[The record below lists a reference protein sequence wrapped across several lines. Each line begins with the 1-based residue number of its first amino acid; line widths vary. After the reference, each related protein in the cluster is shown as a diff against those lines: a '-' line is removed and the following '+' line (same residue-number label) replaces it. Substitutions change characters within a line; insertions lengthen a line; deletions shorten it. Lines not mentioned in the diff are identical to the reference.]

1 MNDIASYSRQELE
14 LELVAHKR
22 LVEISLL
29 LNSTLAQE
37 DLLKHIMDA
46 ARELAG
52 AEAASIL
59 LKDPHT
65 NDLIFTANSSGGA
78 SGLLGKPVPLEGS
91 IAGIILNEEMP
102 VAIDDVSTDPR
113 HYRQLDEQTGFQ
125 TRSILGVPMRIK
137 DKWVGVLEV
146 VNKINGAWT
155 EGNLNTLLILASLAA
170 VAIDNAQLVSA
181 LRHAYNELDKVDKL
195 KSDFIAIASHEL
207 RTPLS
212 VILGYASFL
221 KEEAQGSASTHAEA
235 VFRSA
240 LQLRTIIEQM
250 TNLSFLKQQEVKL
263 EKRPSSLMGLLR
275 AAEQDVLSSAQ
286 AKEQIVEIRLPDE
299 DIQIEVDPG
308 QVVTILTNVLNN
320 AIKYTQNGGLIVLET
335 QRKPSEIWISIRDNG
350 PGIPRAALEKIFD
363 EFYQVEDHMTRRQGG
378 MGLGLSIARA
388 LAEAHQGRLWAE
400 SPGPG
405 QGSAFYLSLPLGDGP
420 QGN

>member
-1 MNDIASYSRQELE
+1 M
-14 LELVAHKR
+14 KR
-22 LVEISLL
+22 
-29 LNSTLAQE
+29 
-37 DLLKHIMDA
+37 
-46 ARELAG
+46 
-52 AEAASIL
+52 
-59 LKDPHT
+59 
-65 NDLIFTANSSGGA
+65 
-78 SGLLGKPVPLEGS
+78 
-91 IAGIILNEEMP
+91 MP

-125 TRSILGVPMRIK
+125 TRSILGVPKRIN

-181 LRHAYNELDKVDKL
+181 LRRAYNELDKVDKL

-263 EKRPSSLMGLLR
+263 EKRPSSLMGQLR

-299 DIQIEVDPG
+299 DIQIEGDPG

-350 PGIPRAALEKIFD
+350 PGIPRGALEKMFD
-363 EFYQVEDHMTRRQGG
+363 EFYQVVDHMTRRQGAWG
-378 MGLGLSIARA
+378 
-388 LAEAHQGRLWAE
+388 WA
-400 SPGPG
+400 
-405 QGSAFYLSLPLGDGP
+405 
-420 QGN
+420 

>member
-1 MNDIASYSRQELE
+1 MDELASYSRQEIEQE
-14 LELVAHKR
+14 LAAHKR

-37 DLLKHIMDA
+37 ELLKHIMNA

-137 DKWVGVLEV
+137 DKLVGVLEV

-181 LRHAYNELDKVDKL
+181 LRGAYNELDKVDRL

-221 KEEAQGSASTHAEA
+221 KEEAQGAASSHAEA

-263 EKRPSSLMGLLR
+263 EKRITSLVGLLR
-275 AAEQDVLSSAQ
+275 AAEQDVLSLVQ
-286 AKEQIVEIRLPDE
+286 AKDQRLEVRLPAE
-299 DIQIEVDPG
+299 DVQIEVDPG

-320 AIKYTQNGGLIVLET
+320 AIKFTQNGGEIVLET
-335 QRKPSEIWISIRDNG
+335 QRKPSEVWIVVRDNG
-350 PGIPRAALEKIFD
+350 LGLPHGALEKIFD
-363 EFYQVEDHMTRRQGG
+363 EFYQVEDHMTRRHGG

-405 QGSAFYLSLPLGDGP
+405 QGSTFYLSLPYGEVAPG
-420 QGN
+420 G

>member
-420 QGN
+420 QGG